1 MKNSTDL
8 IYRIAQKLD
17 QSEKGYSVPMI
28 TYLDNKQTILL
39 EFSDVV
45 GNVKKYIIN
54 AIEITDL
61 Q

>member
-8 IYRIAQKLD
+8 IYRIAEKLD

-28 TYLDNKQTILL
+28 TYLDNKQTLL
-39 EFSDVV
+39 IEFSDV
-45 GNVKKYIIN
+45 GNVKKYLVN